1 MTTRIEIEKRTHG
14 AKGSY
19 VAHVEGVEGDAHLDF
34 TIRGPAMV
42 SADHTEAPESMR
54 GTGVAMALVE
64 RVIADARADGF
75 KIIPLCP
82 YVLAQSKRHPEWR
95 DAIAEAAT
103 PTS

>member
-1 MTTRIEIEKRTHG
+1 MTKTIDIEKRTQG

-19 VAHVEGVEGDAHLDF
+19 VARVQGVEGSARLDF
-34 TIRGPAMV
+34 TLRSPTLV

-64 RVIADARADGF
+64 RLVADARADGF

-82 YVLAQSKRHPEWR
+82 YVRLQYKRHPEWR
-95 DAIAEAAT
+95 DVMADDTA
-103 PTS
+103 PP